1 MKGIGKGGLIINL
14 AKTGGN
20 KWREWGDVRQTKN
33 GIRLRL
39 PLSKLGAGR
48 VEIER
53 LASKYRKRIKDQR
66 VTTQFKAHMR
76 DSIEEKMR
84 ARAVLRS
91 STKMESLERA
101 EATRMEVE
109 RRADVE
115 EARIAANAAR
125 FK

>member
-1 MKGIGKGGLIINL
+1 
-14 AKTGGN
+14 
-20 KWREWGDVRQTKN
+20 
-33 GIRLRL
+33 
-39 PLSKLGAGR
+39 
-48 VEIER
+48 
-53 LASKYRKRIKDQR
+53 
-66 VTTQFKAHMR
+66 MR

-91 STKMESLERA
+91 ITKMESLERA
-101 EATRMEVE
+101 EATSMEVE